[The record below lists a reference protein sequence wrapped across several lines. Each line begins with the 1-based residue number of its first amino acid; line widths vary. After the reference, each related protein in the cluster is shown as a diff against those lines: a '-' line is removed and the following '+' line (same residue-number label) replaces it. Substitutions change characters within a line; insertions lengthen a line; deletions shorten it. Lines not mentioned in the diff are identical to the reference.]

1 MICGGS
7 FAVWDS
13 DRYKFVY
20 VTGADGVT
28 EEEYVVC
35 PRCLNTEAYRK
46 LVQWAEESEM
56 RKEMREQEKRVEMMR
71 EFEEKVKE
79 ETRFWVRV
87 WVWGVLIVLILLSF
101 LLG

>member
-1 MICGGS
+1 MY
-7 FAVWDS
+7 AARED
-13 DRYKFVY
+13 
-20 VTGADGVT
+20 TGI
-28 EEEYVVC
+28 EEEYEIC
-35 PRCLNTEAYRK
+35 SLCQQTEAYRR
-46 LVQWAEESEM
+46 LVQWAEESWV
-56 RKEMREQEKRVEMMR
+56 RKELREQEKREEMMR